1 MIVVLGG
8 TSDGGEVIQALA
20 ERGYGVLATAVTPY
34 GAELAR
40 KAGAAEV
47 RQGELTAPLL
57 RELLLSKKPLALID
71 ATHPFAVEITAL
83 GRQVCTELSIPYFR
97 YRREKALLPEDPR
110 LTVVSSW
117 EEAAA
122 AAAAAQGKNVFLT
135 IGTRKLEIFTRHP
148 ELKLKRL
155 IVRVLPDKASLEKC
169 LSLGFGPRDIIAL
182 YGPFSYELNLALYQQ
197 YGAQVLVTKN
207 SGKEGGTEA
216 KIRAALDL
224 EMEVIVIE
232 PPVEPWGMSLEEI
245 LSALSLRVDFSR
257 PSRAARKP

>member
-97 YRREKALLPEDPR
+97 YRREKALLP
-110 LTVVSSW
+110 
-117 EEAAA
+117 
-122 AAAAAQGKNVFLT
+122 
-135 IGTRKLEIFTRHP
+135 
-148 ELKLKRL
+148 
-155 IVRVLPDKASLEKC
+155 
-169 LSLGFGPRDIIAL
+169 
-182 YGPFSYELNLALYQQ
+182 
-197 YGAQVLVTKN
+197 
-207 SGKEGGTEA
+207 
-216 KIRAALDL
+216 
-224 EMEVIVIE
+224 
-232 PPVEPWGMSLEEI
+232 
-245 LSALSLRVDFSR
+245 
-257 PSRAARKP
+257 